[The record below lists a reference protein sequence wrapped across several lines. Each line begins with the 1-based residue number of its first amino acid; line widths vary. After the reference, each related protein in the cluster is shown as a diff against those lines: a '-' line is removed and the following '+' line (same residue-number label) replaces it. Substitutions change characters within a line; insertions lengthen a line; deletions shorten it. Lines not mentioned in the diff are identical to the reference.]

1 MKALDICEQASQ
13 YGLSGGFLEMAKQLG
28 SGWRIES
35 MWPSHHGETAVFGKG
50 RVEMDVM
57 RVNCYEF
64 TICCDGES
72 FFQVARTP
80 EQVQALADKMKAL
93 AGDQG
98 PELVGAARALRLAQA
113 PPSYSDPAS
122 TKLSYEELKA
132 GLPAGVDPTKK
143 EQYLTDED
151 FEKILKVPRS
161 QFNEMQAWKQ
171 QQLKQAASLH

>member
-1 MKALDICEQASQ
+1 MN
-13 YGLSGGFLEMAKQLG
+13 
-28 SGWRIES
+28 
-35 MWPSHHGETAVFGKG
+35 
-50 RVEMDVM
+50 VM
-57 RVNCYEF
+57 RVNFYEF
-64 TICCDGES
+64 TIFCYGES
-72 FFQVARTP
+72 FFQVAREP

-151 FEKILKVPRS
+151 FEKILKSPRS
-161 QFNEMQAWKQ
+161 QFNEMKGWKQ
-171 QQLKQAASLH
+171 QQLKQAAGLH